1 MEHPSSLGKVIKVAK
16 KEIET
21 RKIGQL
27 KESLRE
33 GKVKTRES
41 TRMKTR
47 EEAKRSTVI
56 KSIESKRT
64 GNAKAP

>member
-16 KEIET
+16 KGN
-21 RKIGQL
+21 RQL
-27 KESLRE
+27 KESLKE

-41 TRMKTR
+41 TRVKTR
-47 EEAKRSTVI
+47 EEAKRITVI